1 MQFITLH
8 LGDAMP
14 LSVVKKWKLELE
26 NEADEKRKQE
36 LYWRTEKYLDRGMGE
51 CFLGI
56 AEIASMVQEAL
67 RHHDGVRYKLICWT
81 IMPNHIHYLIR
92 PLADI
97 SLSEIMQKFKSYTAH
112 KANKILGRTGQFWQM
127 DYFDRFIRNHDHF
140 VRTLDYINLNPV
152 KAGLCNSKYDWPFGS
167 AYTGSTDGSSVR
179 GNNTQD

>member
-56 AEIASMVQEAL
+56 AEIASMQEAL
-67 RHHDGVRYKLICWT
+67 
-81 IMPNHIHYLIR
+81 
-92 PLADI
+92 A
-97 SLSEIMQKFKSYTAH
+97 S
-112 KANKILGRTGQFWQM
+112 
-127 DYFDRFIRNHDHF
+127 
-140 VRTLDYINLNPV
+140 
-152 KAGLCNSKYDWPFGS
+152 
-167 AYTGSTDGSSVR
+167 
-179 GNNTQD
+179 